1 MKILFVTGR
10 YAYGD
15 PVRGEGYEHSNML
28 PALATLGHDV
38 VLFESFD
45 RSAYSDF
52 GALNA
57 AFIETLHRENPDV
70 VLLVLQAYELWS
82 ETLDLARATHR
93 AALVNWGTDDSW
105 KYSQFARPLAP
116 HLDCWATTSSAAFDA
131 AVGDGL
137 TNFVLTQWAATD
149 TFLATP
155 RPAAECRYPVSF
167 VGAAY
172 GNRRRWIEG
181 LAARGIA
188 VVCFGAGW
196 ANGPIAASEVTRVFR
211 DSAVSLNFADSGLHL
226 RGLMPY
232 RDRQLKARVFEV
244 PGAGGLLLTQV
255 APGLDRYYRA
265 GEEVLSFDSL
275 DDAARQIKR
284 VLDDPAERDR
294 IAQAGHRR
302 TRAEHTSGRR
312 LEALLEAA
320 IALRE
325 RGRGGV
331 VNSGTDTPANARLAA
346 LRAAHLPGVGL
357 KVLRAVLSAP
367 FGLAW
372 GKRRG
377 ARAARRVLYELS
389 WRIAPRHTYS
399 ANGWPGRLF
408 YRQS

>member
-1 MKILFVTGR
+1 MKILFVAGR
-10 YAYGD
+10 HAYGD
-15 PVRGEGYEHSNML
+15 PARGEGYEYSNML
-28 PALATLGHDV
+28 PALVALGHEV

-45 RSAYSDF
+45 RSAYADF

-116 HLDCWATTSSAAFDA
+116 HLDCWATTSSVAFNAA
-131 AVGDGL
+131 GRDGL
-137 TNFVLTQWAATD
+137 TNFLLTQWAAAD

-167 VGAAY
+167 LGAAY

-188 VVCFGAGW
+188 VECFGAGW
-196 ANGPIAASEVTRVFR
+196 PNGPIAASEVTRVFR

-226 RGLMPY
+226 RGLVPY

-244 PGAGGLLLTQV
+244 PGAGGLLLTQA
-255 APGLDRYYRA
+255 APGLDRYYRVGA
-265 GEEVLSFDSL
+265 EVLSFESL
-275 DDAARQIKR
+275 DEAARQIKR

-294 IAQAGHRR
+294 IAQAGHERA
-302 TRAEHTSGRR
+302 RAEHTYGQR
-312 LEALLEAA
+312 LAALLEGA
-320 IALRE
+320 IALRD
-325 RGRGGV
+325 RGR
-331 VNSGTDTPANARLAA
+331 SGSLISAIDTAANARLAA
-346 LRAAHLPGVGL
+346 LRAAHAPGVGL
-357 KVLRAVLSAP
+357 QALRAALTAP
-367 FGLAW
+367 LRLVW
-372 GKRRG
+372 GTRRG

-399 ANGWPGRLF
+399 VHGWPGRLF
-408 YRQS
+408 YRES